1 MSEDSKSSL
10 SFDLVDKHYDD
21 WIISGPSTLVSE
33 MISLIEETQRDKGFV
48 LSQEAA
54 MMACVESKR
63 NAELRDIH
71 LALDEIAANT
81 KLLEALGW
89 GS

>member
-1 MSEDSKSSL
+1 MSEDSKSAL
-10 SFDLVDKHYDD
+10 SFDLVNKHYDD

-33 MISLIEETQRDKGFV
+33 MISLIEETKRDKGFV

-54 MMACVESKR
+54 MLACVDSKR

-71 LALDEIAANT
+71 LALDEIAVNT
-81 KLLEALGW
+81 KPIEALAW
-89 GS
+89 

>member
-1 MSEDSKSSL
+1 MSEGSKSSL

-54 MMACVESKR
+54 MMACVEAKR

-71 LALDEIAANT
+71 LALDTIVETT
-81 KLLEALGW
+81 KPLESLTW
-89 GS
+89 

>member
-71 LALDEIAANT
+71 LALDTIVENT
-81 KLLEALGW
+81 NPLESLTW
-89 GS
+89 

>member
-1 MSEDSKSSL
+1 MSESIKSST

-33 MISLIEETQRDKGFV
+33 MISLIEETERDKGFV
-48 LSQEAA
+48 LSQEVA

-71 LALDEIAANT
+71 LALDTIV
-81 KLLEALGW
+81 
-89 GS
+89 

>member
-1 MSEDSKSSL
+1 MSESIKSST

-71 LALDEIAANT
+71 LALDTIVENT
-81 KLLEALGW
+81 KPLESLTW
-89 GS
+89 

>member
-1 MSEDSKSSL
+1 MSEGSKSSL

-71 LALDEIAANT
+71 LALDTIVENM
-81 KLLEALGW
+81 KPLESLTW
-89 GS
+89 

>member
-71 LALDEIAANT
+71 AALDTIVENT
-81 KLLEALGW
+81 KPLESLTW
-89 GS
+89 

>member
-1 MSEDSKSSL
+1 MPEDSKSSL
-10 SFDLVDKHYDD
+10 SFDLLDKDYDD
-21 WIISGPSTLVSE
+21 WIISGPCTLVSE

-71 LALDEIAANT
+71 LALDTIVENT
-81 KLLEALGW
+81 KPLESLTW
-89 GS
+89 